1 MRASGMTR
9 LIFHF
14 VRRHPLLSARIQ
26 PHFPLMPPHQP
37 DPLAAYRAKR
47 ALERTPE
54 PAGALAKGI
63 GVAGGLFVVHKHAA
77 RRLHFDLR
85 LEMDGVLR
93 SWAVPKGPSYNTAD
107 KRLAVL
113 VEDHPLEYGDFEG
126 LIPEGNYGAG
136 AVIVWDRGRWVP
148 LEDPVE
154 GLAKGKLLFELH
166 GLKLH
171 GRWTLVKLKKS
182 EKEWLFIKERDAYA
196 SSAGATPPEASV
208 LSGLTV
214 EDLKA
219 GRTPVEGIRA
229 ELAGLGTPR
238 QEVRPDTV
246 QLMLAE
252 SRDRA
257 FSEAGWLFELKLD
270 GYRVLAARDGTPRLL
285 SRNGNDLSAC
295 FPEVVRAVRALPLER
310 LLLDG
315 EVVALDDDGRPSFQL
330 LQQRAQLRRP
340 LDIRHATVQSPV
352 TFFAFDLLAFEDFDL
367 RPLPL
372 STRKALLRKLL
383 PSAGLIRYL
392 DHFEQDGE
400 VLYEQIQRLGLEGI
414 VAKRADSPYRAGR
427 SAVWLKI
434 RTRRTDDFVVVGFSA
449 PKGSRSGFGALYLGR
464 YVDGALTYTGRA
476 GSGFNEGQLTQVRA
490 RLEQL
495 RRPDAPCGGPIPKE
509 KGTSW
514 VDPTLVCE
522 VEYTEW
528 TEEGLLR
535 QPVFLRFRE
544 DKRPEECV
552 GELAGRR
559 VGEAG
564 KDSEADLDIDVT
576 LTPTL
581 SEAKGKGRG
590 PKPRFTSQP
599 IAYTNL
605 QKVFWPDDGYTKGD
619 LIEYHRSIAPWILP
633 YLADRPVVLTRYPD
647 GIAGKSFFQK
657 DAPGFVPEWIRTERM
672 WSEQAERE
680 IDYFV
685 CDDEASLLY
694 LINMGTIPLHIWAS
708 RTSNLDHPDWC
719 VLDIDPKE
727 APFSDVVRVAQV
739 AHQLC
744 EEIGLPNRVKT
755 SGSSG
760 LHVLIPLGG
769 QCRYDEARSLGEL
782 LARVISAE
790 LPEIST
796 LTRQVS
802 RRGGKVYIDYLQI
815 GAGRLIVAPFSVRP
829 LPGAP
834 VSTPVR
840 WSEVNGKLDIR
851 SFTIRNLPAR
861 MQKLKR
867 DPLRDVL
874 ELKPDLG
881 EALERLSARL

>member
-1 MRASGMTR
+1 MGSE
-9 LIFHF
+9 
-14 VRRHPLLSARIQ
+14 SA
-26 PHFPLMPPHQP
+26 
-37 DPLAAYRAKR
+37 A
-47 ALERTPE
+47 
-54 PAGALAKGI
+54 
-63 GVAGGLFVVHKHAA
+63 AGGLFVVHKHAA

-93 SWAVPKGPSYNTAD
+93 SWAVPKGPSYDTAD
-107 KRLAVL
+107 KRLAVH

-196 SSAGATPPEASV
+196 SSAGAMPAEESV

-229 ELAGLGTPR
+229 ELAGLGAPR
-238 QEVRPDTV
+238 KEVKPDSV

-257 FSEAGWLFELKLD
+257 FSGAGWLFELKLD
-270 GYRVLAARDGTPRLL
+270 GYRVLAARDGAPRLL
-285 SRNGNDLSAC
+285 SRNGNDLSAT
-295 FPEVVRAVRALPLER
+295 FPEVTRAIRALPLDR
-310 LLLDG
+310 LLIDG
-315 EVVALDDDGRPSFQL
+315 EVVALDDSGRPSFQR
-330 LQQRAQLRRP
+330 LQQRGQLRRP
-340 LDIRHATVQSPV
+340 LDIRHAAVQCPV

-367 RPLPL
+367 RHLPL
-372 STRKALLRKLL
+372 STRKALLKRLL

-400 VLYEQIQRLGLEGI
+400 VLYEQIQKLGLEGI
-414 VAKRADSPYRAGR
+414 VAKRADSAYRAGR

-464 YVDGALTYTGRA
+464 YLDGKLIYTGRA
-476 GSGFNEGQLTQVRA
+476 GSGFSDGQLTQVRA
-490 RLEQL
+490 TLEDL
-495 RRPDAPCGGPIPKE
+495 RRSDAPCTGPLPKE
-509 KGTSW
+509 ATW
-514 VDPTLVCE
+514 VEPTLVCE

-544 DKRPEECV
+544 DKEPEECV
-552 GELAGRR
+552 GELGGRAPSGR
-559 VGEAG
+559 MESAEAEQRGSGET
-564 KDSEADLDIDVT
+564 SESPERSDDGV
-576 LTPTL
+576 
-581 SEAKGKGRG
+581 EAPG
-590 PKPRFTSQP
+590 PKSRPTPQP
-599 IAYTNL
+599 IGYTNL
-605 QKVFWPDDGYTKGD
+605 PKVFWPDDGYTKGD
-619 LIEYHRSIAPWILP
+619 LIEYYRSIASWILP
-633 YLADRPVVLTRYPD
+633 YLTDRPVVLTRYPD

-657 DAPGFVPEWIRTERM
+657 DAPGFVPDWIRTERM

-694 LINMGTIPLHIWAS
+694 LINMGTIPLHVWAS
-708 RTSNLDHPDWC
+708 RTSSLDHPDWC

-727 APFSDVVRVAQV
+727 APFSHVVRVAQV

-744 EEIGLPNRVKT
+744 EEIGLPNLVKS

-760 LHVLIPLGG
+760 LHILIPLGG
-769 QCRYDEARSLGEL
+769 QCRYEEARSLGEL

-790 LPEIST
+790 LPDIST

-834 VSTPVR
+834 VSTPLR
-840 WSEVNGKLDIR
+840 WSEVNEKLDIR
-851 SFTIRNLPAR
+851 SFTIRNMPAR

-867 DPLRDVL
+867 DPLREVL
-874 ELKPDLG
+874 TLSPDLG